1 MVRDVIPT
9 ENVTYDDI
17 RDTLNANGGNVNN
30 MAITAFQSGANIQRW
45 AKYKPVVY
53 YLNSATLL

>member
-30 MAITAFQSGANIQRW
+30 SAVTAF
-45 AKYKPVVY
+45 KVVQA
-53 YLNSATLL
+53 LTNGVSINQ